1 MLTVAELPGPAMGRI
16 RLWLLTFC
24 LLLVSACD
32 SLPIGGA
39 TAPTERRGSQ
49 VPPRETAQQE
59 AQRIKQ
65 QRELAARSGLVVL
78 SAGARAV
85 SGRLSVQVAPVT
97 ASGRMMWLTLSLNCR
112 PDCLQRKMPVEG
124 RSRTISN
131 ALSVATL
138 APGRW
143 RLVAIRYGRVSR
155 TLKAEQPFEV
165 RKGYATYLGAFYP
178 RVLDQSATKV
188 QFLRYSA
195 MQQDMTRAL
204 SIYPQ
209 VRGRQLIN
217 TVSRLR
223 KPAPL

>member
-1 MLTVAELPGPAMGRI
+1 MQTATELPGAATGRF

-32 SLPIGGA
+32 SFPIGGA

-49 VPPRETAQQE
+49 VPRETAQQE

-65 QRELAARSGLVVL
+65 QRELASRSGLVVL

-97 ASGRMMWLTLSLNCR
+97 ASGRKMWLTLPLNCR
-112 PDCLQRKMPVEG
+112 PDCLQRKMSVGG
-124 RSRTISN
+124 RSRTTSN

-143 RLVAIRYGRVSR
+143 RLIGIRYGRVSR
-155 TLKAEQPFEV
+155 ALKAEKPFEV

-178 RVLDQSATKV
+178 RILNQAATKV

-217 TVSRLR
+217 TVSKLR